1 MERDSQ
7 PTPNTVVT
15 LTLDTNLLLE
25 YWKEQDRASVI
36 EALLSLA
43 DSGEVELAVTAR
55 IREDIPR
62 PPFANRLNELS
73 TLHISEIGTIARF
86 GYWLLDG
93 NHHFGHKEFF
103 DFSDEITT
111 MLEKSGVKHRLPD
124 WRDWDHL
131 HVHWGLKRDIF
142 LTWDKPLLSISNK
155 LKTRFGINVVTP
167 EAYLASRV

>member
-1 MERDSQ
+1 MK
-7 PTPNTVVT
+7 

-36 EALLSLA
+36 EELLSLA
-43 DSGEVELAVTAR
+43 ASGAVELGVTAR
-55 IREDIPR
+55 IYEDIPR
-62 PPFANRLNELS
+62 PPFANRITELN
-73 TLHISEIGTIARF
+73 TLHINKLPTIARF

-103 DFSDEITT
+103 DFSDEITA

-131 HVHWGLKRDIF
+131 HVHYSLKRDIF
-142 LTWDKPLLSISNK
+142 LTWDKPLLSIKDK
-155 LKTRFGINVVTP
+155 LKARFGIIVMTP